1 MKETADQLRND
12 LPDVTVAVHTHRI
25 VSAKIEERAAMLK
38 RRLAERAAKAAGVP
52 AGAVHRVGRMM
63 MADPKRMQRQ
73 MEEDSIVA
81 RATCAGL
88 QVEQPT
94 LFDATRDVSDE
105 EYAAMVRAD
114 GYGAAIWCRPRAA
127 CPYSEPENVALWLA
141 GYDAFAAD
149 KAALEQTETKKR
161 GQLAPAG

>member
-1 MKETADQLRND
+1 MTGPADQLRND

-25 VSAKIEERAAMLK
+25 VRAKLEERAAMLK

-63 MADPKRMQRQ
+63 MSDPKRLQQQ

-94 LFDATRDVSDE
+94 LFDATTDVSDDE
-105 EYAAMVRAD
+105 WAARVRAD
-114 GYGAAIWCRPRAA
+114 GYGAAIWCRPRTA

-141 GYDAFAAD
+141 GFDAFVAD
-149 KAALEQTETKKR
+149 AAALEQTETKKR
-161 GQLAPAG
+161 GKLAPAG